1 MMSNSKSDK
10 CSITVLKSSNNVP
23 ACKRFTQKGGVLK
36 KLPEQM
42 EKYFEVDELGLNS
55 FDDLSNIL
63 TKLEVEPSSLV
74 IRGKL
79 IAGRP
84 TTNLRRTGSA
94 NQFGHPDKNFNPHS
108 RRWCMLDI
116 DDLELPEG
124 YSNINK
130 YSEEILAHTVS
141 KLPEEFRSAACHYQF
156 SANMGV
162 TLGKIKVH
170 LWYWLDRAVS
180 DQEMKAWT
188 SAHSEVPID
197 QALFQPVQVHYTS
210 PPIFLEGAVDPL
222 KTRSGIYKPEGFT
235 DAVAVPVGLDELVAA
250 MPKATKRVTLSSDGK
265 TEWIEP
271 QEIIRDGNTNLVIDG
286 REKLLYH
293 LSLSVMTEL
302 VKSKKITKKNCQDKL
317 HLLTTEIWKC
327 FRDEADISD
336 GKWSIEYAGEKA
348 SYRISDYESGAV
360 TYVKGGV
367 KTGHRAA

>member
-141 KLPEEFRSAACHYQF
+141 NLPEEFRSAACHYQF
-156 SANMGV
+156 SGSMGV
-162 TLGKIKVH
+162 KTGMIKVH

-180 DQEMKAWT
+180 DLEMKSWT
-188 SAHSEVPID
+188 SSNSDVPID
-197 QALFQPVQVHYTS
+197 QALFNPVQVHYTV
-210 PPIFLEGAVDPL
+210 PPNFKNEAVDPL
-222 KTRSGIYKPEGFT
+222 KKRSGTYRPEGSSDT
-235 DAVAVPVGLDELVAA
+235 VAVPNDLDERLASI
-250 MPKATKRVTLSSDGK
+250 PKAARRTTLTGDG
-265 TEWIEP
+265 TIEWIEP
-271 QEIIRDGNTNLVIDG
+271 QEIVRDGNTGLVIDG

-293 LSLSVMTEL
+293 LSLSTMTEF
-302 VKSKKITKKNCQDKL
+302 VQAKKIKKKDCQKKVN
-317 HLLTTEIWKC
+317 LLADEIWKC
-327 FRDEADISD
+327 FKDEADISD
-336 GKWSIEYAGEKA
+336 GKYSLNNAREKA
-348 SYRISDYESGAV
+348 CPSSNDLRIHWPIS
-360 TYVKGGV
+360 
-367 KTGHRAA
+367 